1 MFSEQA
7 PILES
12 SFTEYLESAENC
24 ELTVGGEFPGYN
36 YRREIVQ
43 QLSILKAIR
52 GSYGAPRPFC
62 VRGIARKTIGL
73 IKLSECPFYV
83 V

>member
-24 ELTVGGEFPGYN
+24 ELTVGGNFPD
-36 YRREIVQ
+36 I
-43 QLSILKAIR
+43 I
-52 GSYGAPRPFC
+52 
-62 VRGIARKTIGL
+62 IAVK
-73 IKLSECPFYV
+73 SFSN
-83 V
+83 